1 MKKLLLLC
9 GAVFASLIAM
19 AQITTDPIYITEDYA
34 EDFSII
40 FDATQGNKGMVGAKD
55 CYAHTGVITA
65 ASKSDSDWKHDTKWG
80 DNEDKYKLESIGK
93 DLWKLTIKGGIAA
106 YYGLEE
112 GEVAKKLVFVF
123 RNSTSTQQGK
133 NESGGDII
141 YELYPAGKYIVDIT
155 SPDAGISYE
164 IGEKINIKAAF
175 SAQMETAKI
184 TIDDVEVYKQDQASS
199 NIEYEYT
206 FTKAGKQTIKVI
218 ATKGEDDCSNS
229 LELIVVE
236 ASTEKALPE
245 GLEEGI
251 NYTGG
256 NKVALVFR
264 APLSK
269 SIYVL
274 GDFNNWEKNEDYHMY
289 RHNVYDASGNKTNT
303 LFWLDFEL
311 DEFTKKYAFQY
322 LVDDRVQV
330 SDPYSKVILDPW
342 NDKELSRYL
351 EGEGLPAY
359 PEKGDGLV
367 SILQIEDENP
377 YQWEVTDFKAPKKED
392 LNIYELCVRDFVSN
406 KRLSN
411 IQENYL
417 DYIEKLGINAIEL
430 MPVSEFDGNNSWGY
444 DPNHYF
450 AYDKAYGNKNEY
462 KAFIDECHKRGIA
475 VIIDMVFNHGTG
487 QQPFAKLYWEGNAT
501 AENNPW
507 YNRVAT
513 HPYNV
518 FHDFNHEYE
527 GTRMFFKRVLKYWL
541 EEYKVDGFRMDLT
554 KGLTQTVSGD
564 DAGKWGK
571 YDASRIAILKD
582 YYSAVKETKEDAYFI
597 LEHLSEYK
605 EEQELANAGMIPW
618 RNMNNSY
625 NQAAKGDPGS
635 SHFVDGN
642 KKGGMYTNQ
651 WVGYAESHDE
661 ERNMFIAKEY
671 GKGNIK
677 TDEATRLGR
686 VPALIAF
693 SQLLPGPKMMWQ
705 FGEMGYDYSINY
717 CGAGNPLDDKCRTSR
732 KPIPWVLKWDQNEL
746 RMNTYYQSAKVINLR
761 SKHPAFFREA
771 SVTATNCNQ
780 ANFSIPRRIDVHYV
794 KPANDPAAE
803 ASIDIIILANFH
815 ASENITTSGD
825 FRHTGIWY
833 NYMTGEQVQ
842 VSRTNKTLTLKP
854 GELLILTSRK
864 LDNTVSI
871 DEATA
876 TQNGCLVYPTVTN
889 DLITVVAAETPN
901 AIQVYNLTGNLV
913 TSNTDSETIS
923 MAQLIKGTYLVRV
936 QIGDQISTHKIIKQ

>member
-9 GAVFASLIAM
+9 GSVFLSMMAF
-19 AQITTDPIYITEDYA
+19 AQITTEPIYITEDYA
-34 EDFSII
+34 EDFSVI
-40 FDATQGNKGMVGAKD
+40 FDATKGNKGMMDAKD

-65 ASKSDSDWKHDTKWG
+65 DSKSDSDWKHSPEWG
-80 DNEDKYKLESIGK
+80 DNDNKYKLESIGK

-106 YYGLEE
+106 YYNLKE

-123 RNSTSTQQGK
+123 RNSTSTQEGK

-141 YELYPAGKYIVDIT
+141 YELYPAGKYIVEIT
-155 SPDAGISYE
+155 SPAEGVTYG
-164 IGEKINIKAAF
+164 IGEKINIKATF
-175 SAQMETAKI
+175 SAQMESATI
-184 TIDDVEVYKQDQASS
+184 TIDDVEIYSQTEPGNSVS
-199 NIEYEYT
+199 YEYT
-206 FTKAGKQTIKVI
+206 LAKEGKQTIKVI
-218 ATKGEDDCSNS
+218 ATKGEDECNNTLDI
-229 LELIVVE
+229 LVVKP
-236 ASTEKALPE
+236 STEKALPE

-251 NYTGG
+251 NYPGG

-274 GDFNNWEKNEDYHMY
+274 GDFNNWEKSEEYHMY
-289 RHNVYDASGNKTNT
+289 CHNVYDADGNKTNS
-303 LFWLDFEL
+303 LFWLEFEL
-311 DEFTKKYAFQY
+311 DEVTKKYAFQY
-322 LVDDRVQV
+322 LVDDKVQV

-417 DYIEKLGINAIEL
+417 DYIEKLGVNAIEL

-518 FHDFNHEYE
+518 FHDINHEYE

-571 YDASRIAILKD
+571 YDASRITILKD
-582 YYSAVKETKEDAYFI
+582 YYSTVKETKEDAYFI

-605 EEQELANAGMIPW
+605 EEQELANAGMLPW

-693 SQLLPGPKMMWQ
+693 SQLLPGPKMLWQ

-717 CGAGNPLDDKCRTSR
+717 CGAGKPLDDGCRTSR

-803 ASIDIIILANFH
+803 ESIDIIILANFH

-825 FRHTGIWY
+825 FRNTGIWY

-913 TSNTDSETIS
+913 ASNTDSETIS

>member
-9 GAVFASLIAM
+9 GTVFLSMLAF
-19 AQITTDPIYITEDYA
+19 AQITTEPTYITQDYA
-34 EDFSII
+34 EDFAVI
-40 FDATQGNKGMVGAKD
+40 FDATQGSKGMIGAKD

-65 ASKSDSDWKHDTKWG
+65 ASKNDSDWKHSPQWG
-80 DNEDKYKLESIGK
+80 DNDNKYKLESIGK

-123 RNSTSTQQGK
+123 RNSTSTQEGK
-133 NESGGDII
+133 GESGGDII

-164 IGEKINIKAAF
+164 VGEKINIKAAF

-218 ATKGEDDCSNS
+218 ATKGEDECSNS
-229 LELIVVE
+229 LEVLVLSP
-236 ASTEKALPE
+236 STEKALPE

-251 NYTGG
+251 NYPGG
-256 NKVALVFR
+256 NKVVLVFR

-303 LFWLDFEL
+303 LFWLEFEL
-311 DEFTKKYAFQY
+311 DNITKKYAFQY

-342 NDKELSRYL
+342 NDRELSRYL

-392 LNIYELCVRDFVSN
+392 LNIYELCVRDFVTN
-406 KRLSN
+406 KRLST
-411 IQENYL
+411 IQEDYL
-417 DYIEKLGINAIEL
+417 DYIEKLGVNAIEL

-518 FHDFNHEYE
+518 FHDINHEYE
-527 GTRMFFKRVLKYWL
+527 GTRMFFKRVLKFWL

-571 YDASRIAILKD
+571 YDASRIVILKD

-605 EEQELANAGMIPW
+605 EEQELANAGMLPW

-625 NQAAKGDPGS
+625 NQAAKGTPGS
-635 SHFVDGN
+635 SHFVDNN

-671 GKGNIK
+671 GTGNIK
-677 TDEATRLGR
+677 TDEAVRLGR

-717 CGAGNPLDDKCRTSR
+717 CGAGKPLDDGCRTSR
-732 KPIPWVLKWDQNEL
+732 KPIPWILKWDQNEL

-803 ASIDIIILANFH
+803 ESIDIIILANFH

-825 FRHTGIWY
+825 FRNTGIWY

-854 GELLILTSRK
+854 GELLILTSRQ

-913 TSNTDSETIS
+913 ASNTDSETIS

>member
-9 GAVFASLIAM
+9 GSVFLSMMAF
-19 AQITTDPIYITEDYA
+19 AQITTEPIYITEDYA
-34 EDFSII
+34 EDFSVI
-40 FDATQGNKGMVGAKD
+40 FDATKGNKGMMGAKD

-65 ASKSDSDWKHDTKWG
+65 DSKSDSDWKHDTTWG
-80 DNEDKYKLESIGK
+80 DNDDKYKLESIGK

-106 YYGLEE
+106 YYNLKE

-123 RNSTSTQQGK
+123 RNSTSTQEGK
-133 NESGGDII
+133 NESGGDIF
-141 YELYPAGKYIVDIT
+141 YELYPAGKYIVEIT
-155 SPDAGISYE
+155 SPAEGVTYG
-164 IGEKINIKAAF
+164 IGEKINIQASF
-175 SAQMETAKI
+175 SAQMESATI
-184 TIDDVEVYKQDQASS
+184 TIDDVEIYSQTEPGNSVS
-199 NIEYEYT
+199 YEYT
-206 FTKAGKQTIKVI
+206 LAKEGKQTIKVI
-218 ATKGEDDCSNS
+218 ATKGEDECNNTLDI
-229 LELIVVE
+229 LVVKP
-236 ASTEKALPE
+236 STEKELPA

-251 NYTGG
+251 NYPDD

-274 GDFNNWEKNEDYHMY
+274 GDFNNWEKSEEYHMY
-289 RHNVYDASGNKTNT
+289 CHNVYDADGNKTNS
-303 LFWLDFEL
+303 LFWLEFEL
-311 DEFTKKYAFQY
+311 DEVTKKYAFQY
-322 LVDDRVQV
+322 LVDDKVQV

-417 DYIEKLGINAIEL
+417 DYIEKLGVNAIEL

-518 FHDFNHEYE
+518 FHDINHEYE

-571 YDASRIAILKD
+571 YDASRITILKD

-605 EEQELANAGMIPW
+605 EEQELANAGMLPW

-693 SQLLPGPKMMWQ
+693 SQLLPGPKMLWQ

-717 CGAGNPLDDKCRTSR
+717 CGAGKPLDDGCRTSR

-913 TSNTDSETIS
+913 ASNTDSETIS